1 MCFYKGLV
9 LLNGAQLKFPS
20 LNSVA
25 INASGEIH
33 TYPTATRII
42 NYGVSTP
49 SVLTT
54 TEQTH
59 PVGCWTV
66 CELHVSLFMT
76 RLWKILSLQSSWTAV
91 CFSSLPSAPV
101 ASTNERNR
109 KMLSVWSLN
118 CHMEHYRLSDFMSNN
133 IKNLCQTYFQLEV
146 YIVIWSITDF
156 RVYFT

>member
-1 MCFYKGLV
+1 M
-9 LLNGAQLKFPS
+9 LLNGVQLKFPS

-42 NYGVSTP
+42 NNGISTP
-49 SVLTT
+49 SVLAT

-76 RLWKILSLQSSWTAV
+76 RLWKTLSLQSSWTAV
-91 CFSSLPSAPV
+91 CFSSLPSAPE

-109 KMLSVWSLN
+109 NMLSVWSLN
-118 CHMEHYRLSDFMSNN
+118 CRMEHYRLLIS
-133 IKNLCQTYFQLEV
+133 CQIISRICVKHTFSLK
-146 YIVIWSITDF
+146 
-156 RVYFT
+156 FTLSYGALQTSEFILLHVESSH